1 MKNFTGN
8 SPFKKIYISPEAGCA
23 AAPASA
29 GGAEN
34 GRPAVG

>member
-1 MKNFTGN
+1 MGN
-8 SPFKKIYISPEAGCA
+8 SPFKYYIYPSPEAGCA

-29 GGAEN
+29 GGAES